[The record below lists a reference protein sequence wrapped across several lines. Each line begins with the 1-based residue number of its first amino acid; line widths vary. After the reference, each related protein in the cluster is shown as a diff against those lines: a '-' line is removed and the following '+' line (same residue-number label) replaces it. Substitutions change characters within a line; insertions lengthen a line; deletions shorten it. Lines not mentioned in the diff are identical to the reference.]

1 MNIVFVSNAITP
13 HQIPVCDELSK
24 LENVSVKFIESI
36 NIDKNTLPI
45 GWQTS
50 CRRDYVVSFDFLS
63 RNREA
68 IIEEIFAADVVIY
81 GSGDYSLLKRRLAA
95 DSLTFLYS
103 ERIYKKWKDL
113 LKVPIHFLKFSQM
126 YGKYQNLYLLCASA
140 FAAKDYGLLSLFRKK
155 SYKWGYFT
163 SVENEVANS
172 TCRFTSPLKML
183 WCSRFIDWK
192 HPELAVKLAQRL
204 KTAGYSFQLDMIGEG
219 EMLNCMK
226 TYVMVNG
233 LGDCVNFLGTMPNK
247 QVHEQMRKHDIFL
260 FTSDKGEG
268 WGAVANEAM
277 SNGCVLIASDEIGSV
292 PYLVVNQNNGVM
304 FKSKDINSLYSV
316 VKDIFDKPKMCM
328 ALSNNAIRTIKQVW
342 SPKNAAESL
351 VRLSNDLLNDKAC
364 SIQYGPCSKA

>member
-13 HQIPVCDELSK
+13 HQIPICDELTALK
-24 LENVSVKFIESI
+24 GVSVKFLESR
-36 NIDKNTLPI
+36 NIDKSTLPI
-45 GWQTS
+45 GWRAS
-50 CRRDYVVSFDFLS
+50 CKRDYVISYDFIC
-63 RNREA
+63 RNRGV
-68 IIEEIFAADVVIY
+68 IIEEILAADVVLY
-81 GSGDYSLLKRRLAA
+81 GSGDFSLLKKRLSAGN
-95 DSLTFLYS
+95 LTFLYS
-103 ERIYKKWKDL
+103 ERIYKNWKDL
-113 LKVPIHFLKFSQM
+113 LKIPAHFFKFSKM

-140 FAAKDYGLLSLFRKK
+140 FAAKDYELLGLFRKK

-163 SVENEVANS
+163 SAENKVVNS

-204 KTAGYSFQLDMIGEG
+204 KAAGYSFKLDMIGEG
-219 EMLNCMK
+219 ELLNGMK
-226 TYVMVNG
+226 TYVKVNG
-233 LGDCVNFLGTMPNK
+233 LGGYVKFLGTMPNN
-247 QVHEQMRKHDIFL
+247 QVYEQMRKHDIFL

-292 PYLVVNQNNGVM
+292 PYLVINQNNGIM

-316 VKDIFDKPKMCM
+316 VKDIFDSPKRCM
-328 ALSNNAIRTIKQVW
+328 TLSNNAIRTIKQVW
-342 SPKNAAESL
+342 SPRNAAESL
-351 VRLSNDLLNDKAC
+351 VRLSNDLLKNKAC